1 MMNVSYCDVCDL
13 ECGNVTNYN
22 SHLQGIKHRKKLQVQ
37 TFTDVAVG
45 TNVETVDATVGDYR
59 SFESRAVG
67 EGDVRCYAILARRER
82 SPIGRPVPPR
92 HQPRGF
98 LAKVVPI
105 PRQSLITP
113 ANRHKSPPKQPK
125 VIDETKGLIR
135 HWKRLSQNYPTME
148 LNYAKM
154 QYRTTQIQLRDIWRD
169 HWEKAAWEERDNM
182 KVMTGELP

>member
-1 MMNVSYCDVCDL
+1 
-13 ECGNVTNYN
+13 
-22 SHLQGIKHRKKLQVQ
+22 VQ

>member
-1 MMNVSYCDVCDL
+1 MMNVSYCNVCDI

-22 SHLQGIKHRKKLQVQ
+22 NHLQGKKHERKLDVQ
-37 TFTDVAVG
+37 TFADAAVG
-45 TNVETVDATVGDYR
+45 TNVETADA
-59 SFESRAVG
+59 AVG

-82 SPIGRPVPPR
+82 SPIGRPAPPS

-113 ANRHKSPPKQPK
+113 ANRHQSPPKQPK
-125 VIDETKGLIR
+125 VCGEKKGLIN

-148 LNYAKM
+148 LNYARM
-154 QYRTTQIQLRDIWRD
+154 QYRTTQIQLREIYRD
-169 HWEKAAWEERDNM
+169 HWEKAVWEERDNRKRLGDWI